1 VATAARAS
9 ATAGPTVRL
18 ALAEARVAP
27 TAVRT
32 VAPTAV
38 VTVRPATAEP
48 AAAAMAEPTGRLEA
62 DR

>member
-1 VATAARAS
+1 MAEPTARLAMAEPMG
-9 ATAGPTVRL
+9 APTV
-18 ALAEARVAP
+18 
-27 TAVRT
+27 VRT

-38 VTVRPATAEP
+38 LTVRPATAEP